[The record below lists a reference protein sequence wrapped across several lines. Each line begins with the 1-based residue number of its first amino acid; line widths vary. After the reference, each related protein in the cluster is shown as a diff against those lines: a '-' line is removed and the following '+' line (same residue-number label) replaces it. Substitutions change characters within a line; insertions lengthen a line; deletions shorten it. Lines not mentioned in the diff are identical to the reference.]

1 MMPDRDWIE
10 RHIPHKGS
18 MCLLDGVTQWSEAE
32 IVCRASSHRDPGN
45 PLRGG
50 DGSADGLGI
59 TAGIEYAAQAMA
71 VHGALLDKDVAE
83 ARVGYLTST
92 RDVVWHVRTLSDIS
106 SDLTIRAER
115 VSASAAN
122 VLYQFQLHGDDRLLL
137 SGRAT
142 VILSAQA

>member
-1 MMPDRDWIE
+1 MTPDRAWIE

-32 IVCRASSHRDPGN
+32 IVCHATSHRDPAN
-45 PLRGG
+45 PLRSVDQGI
-50 DGSADGLGI
+50 DGLGI

-92 RDVVWHVRTLSDIS
+92 RDVAWHVNKLSDVS
-106 SDLTIRAER
+106 SALTIRAER
-115 VSASAAN
+115 VSANAAN